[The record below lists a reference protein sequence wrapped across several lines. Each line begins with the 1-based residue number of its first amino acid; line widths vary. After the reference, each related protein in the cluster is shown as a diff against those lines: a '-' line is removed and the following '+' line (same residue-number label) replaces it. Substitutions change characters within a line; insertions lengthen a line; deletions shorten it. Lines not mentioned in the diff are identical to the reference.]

1 MTSPSTPA
9 THANSNE
16 TLLLQD
22 LRNFEKLRRSQ
33 LGQLFLPKQEQAF
46 FVKTLSQLLV
56 AEDVQQA
63 KAHLNALEKF
73 FSNNIH
79 ISLEDSKTTTST
91 PQTGARYKVVNIT
104 VGERVRYIFQ
114 HNKPDLPV
122 DMIEHSSVID
132 CLWQKLTSLR
142 TPVLKGNKKHT
153 SITAS
158 HSLNNTNKKNEDEA
172 SAIAPVRIR
181 ASESMTLFR
190 LLLNS
195 PKNTINSY
203 SQFEKEFEDVM
214 LTPGDEQAVASMF
227 ESSLPQDSSQQDS
240 VPAIESSVSNFL
252 HLLDYNYSSDELI
265 TKVSDHV
272 QAFLAA
278 QKARYPKPEYLQKE
292 SVLPCTTDNPQLS
305 STWGKPVSSA
315 VDKQDNQTEISA
327 NLFKGLHNFGNT
339 CAFNASLQ
347 ATSRAL
353 LPILEDKT
361 KGLERQKTSIFN
373 MLFQLPFKVFGST
386 GGEPIE
392 IRLSEEQAGTMAS
405 AITVNNNYKFKLPT
419 DLGVGVLDITNK
431 CEALNALISSLIKVC
446 NRVNTGN
453 CSQQD
458 LIEFYDAYG
467 KHAVNAKRSTSRQ
480 LLNIKRANNKPFYN
494 LSRIQQVCAD
504 EIITDFMTIT
514 GLSTASDCTLCQY
527 GLLRAYNAEQC
538 VHTTIIENPPI
549 GVISLPV
556 AGNSF
561 DISNYLKQ
569 YTAEEDASDW
579 EFDHEEHSLSKPTK
593 KTRQT
598 ELKAQDNLAPKYLVL
613 SLKLFDNKAKKKTV
627 TPSVFKV
634 FNGELCPSNDV
645 GVLSLCE
652 LSENNFR
659 VKVPISDM
667 EKTKVVTYQVI
678 AVICHIGSNAISGH
692 YITVRLSD
700 DAKQITICDDMD
712 VLSLMD
718 YKKDPSVKQK
728 YKVEEQDPFS
738 AVCIKCGFSG
748 YVYFLK
754 RLNEPDDMPVNAE
767 NA

>member
-142 TPVLKGNKKHT
+142 ASVLKENKKHT

-190 LLLNS
+190 LLINS
-195 PKNTINSY
+195 HKNAINSY
-203 SQFEKEFEDVM
+203 SQFAEKFEGLM
-214 LTPGDEQAVASMF
+214 LTLGDEQAVANEF

-240 VPAIESSVSNFL
+240 VSVIESSVSNL
-252 HLLDYNYSSDELI
+252 LQLLDHNYSGEELLA
-265 TKVSDHV
+265 KVGDHV
-272 QAFLAA
+272 RGFLATH
-278 QKARYPKPEYLQKE
+278 KARYDKPEYLQKE
-292 SVLPCTTDNPQLS
+292 SVLPCTPNSLQLS

-327 NLFKGLHNFGNT
+327 SLFKGLHNFGNT

-347 ATSRAL
+347 ATSQAL
-353 LPILEDKT
+353 LPIIEDET

-373 MLFQLPFKVFGST
+373 MLSQLPVKVLDSKNGKK
-386 GGEPIE
+386 IE
-392 IRLSEEQAGTMAS
+392 THLSEKHAEIMANWV
-405 AITVNNNYKFKLPT
+405 TVHNNYQFNLPT
-419 DLGVGVLDITNK
+419 DIGDGVIDITKNCK
-431 CEALNALISSLIKVC
+431 TLNAFISSLIKVC

-458 LIEFYDAYG
+458 LTEFYDAYAL
-467 KHAVNAKRSTSRQ
+467 HAVYAKRSTSQQ
-480 LLNIKRANNKPFYN
+480 LLCITRLNNKTTYN
-494 LSRIQQVCAD
+494 LSCIEQVCAH
-504 EIITDFMTIT
+504 EIITDLMTIT

-527 GLLRAYNAEQC
+527 ELLRAYDAKQC
-538 VHTTIIENPPI
+538 VHTTTHENPPTGI
-549 GVISLPV
+549 ISLPV
-556 AGNSF
+556 TGSRFN
-561 DISNYLKQ
+561 ISDYLRD
-569 YTAEEDASDW
+569 YTAEEDASEW
-579 EFDHEEHSLSKPTK
+579 EFKHEDHKLTKPTK
-593 KTRQT
+593 KTKQI
-598 ELKAQDNLAPKYLVL
+598 ELKAQENLAPKYLVL

-627 TPSVFKV
+627 IPSVFKV
-634 FNGELCPSNDV
+634 FKGEQCSSNDV

-652 LSENNFR
+652 LSQNNFR

-754 RLNEPDDMPVNAE
+754 LLNEPDDMPVNAE
-767 NA
+767 DA

>member
-1 MTSPSTPA
+1 MTSPSASA
-9 THANSNE
+9 TQANSNE

-22 LRNFEKLRRSQ
+22 LRDFEQLRRSHQ
-33 LGQLFLPKQEQAF
+33 GKLFLPKQEQAF

-63 KAHLNALEKF
+63 QAHLNALQKF
-73 FSNNIH
+73 HSDH
-79 ISLEDSKTTTST
+79 ICVSLEDSKTTRST
-91 PQTGARYKVVNIT
+91 PQTGVRYKVVNIT
-104 VGERVRYIFQ
+104 VGERVSYIFQ
-114 HNKPDLPV
+114 HNKPVLPV
-122 DMIEHSSVID
+122 DTIEQRSEVD
-132 CLWQKLTSLR
+132 NLWQKLASLSTSVR
-142 TPVLKGNKKHT
+142 KGHT
-153 SITAS
+153 SKTTT
-158 HSLNNTNKKNEDEA
+158 HSLNNTNTKNEDKA
-172 SAIAPVRIR
+172 SVIAPVRIR

-203 SQFEKEFEDVM
+203 SQFEEQFKDVM
-214 LTPGDEQAVASMF
+214 LTPGDEQEVVSTF
-227 ESSLPQDSSQQDS
+227 ESSLHQGSSQQDS
-240 VPAIESSVSNFL
+240 VSVIESSVSNLL
-252 HLLDYNYSSDELI
+252 HLLEHNYSGEELF
-265 TKVSDHV
+265 TKASAHV

-278 QKARYPKPEYLQKE
+278 HKEEYAKPAYFQEN
-292 SVLPCTTDNPQLS
+292 SVLSGTTDNPQLS

-315 VDKQDNQTEISA
+315 VDKQDNQTEISPSKS
-327 NLFKGLHNFGNT
+327 KGLHNFGNT

-347 ATSRAL
+347 ATSQAL

-373 MLFQLPFKVFGST
+373 MLSQLPIKVLDST
-386 GGEPIE
+386 NGEPIE
-392 IRLSEEQAGTMAS
+392 THLSEMHAETMANWV
-405 AITVNNNYKFKLPT
+405 TVYNNYKFKLPT
-419 DLGVGVLDITNK
+419 DIGDGVIDITKNCK
-431 CEALNALISSLIKVC
+431 TLNAFILSLIKVC
-446 NRVNTGN
+446 NRVNTGT

-458 LIEFYDAYG
+458 LTSFYHAYA
-467 KHAVNAKRSTSRQ
+467 KHAVSAKRSTSRQ
-480 LLNIKRANNKPFYN
+480 LLNIKKLNNKTSYN
-494 LSRIQQVCAD
+494 LSCIEQVCAE
-504 EIITDFMTIT
+504 EIITDLMTIT

-527 GLLRAYNAEQC
+527 GILKAYNAEQC

-579 EFDHEEHSLSKPTK
+579 EFDHEEHKLTKPTK
-593 KTRQT
+593 KTRQI
-598 ELKAQDNLAPKYLVL
+598 ELKAQENLAPKYLVL

-634 FNGELCPSNDV
+634 FKEERYSSNDI
-645 GVLSLCE
+645 GVLSLCQ

-667 EKTKVVTYQVI
+667 EKTTVVTYQVI
-678 AVICHIGSNAISGH
+678 AVICHMGSNAISGH

-718 YKKDPSVKQK
+718 YKKDPIVKQK

-738 AVCIKCGFSG
+738 VVCIKCGFSG

-754 RLNEPDDMPVNAE
+754 QLNEPDAMPVIAGAE
-767 NA
+767 EA